1 MGKVRRSGR
10 IAKEIRIL
18 LLGMDC
24 NGTVFSEETQTV
36 TLSRHGAGIISKHR
50 LAMDGLLI
58 MRFSGGSTETAIRL
72 VGQLGQ
78 DARGFVYGV
87 AFVDEEEDFWEL
99 KFPPPPVWNVNV
111 HGPMQ
116 CGSCKNCEIVDQ
128 SEVEA
133 DVYALSESILRYCIY
148 CGMPTVWKRAPEGAV
163 ISKLAPAPELVAAKS
178 APSNAT
184 AAVSDAAHSSAWR
197 TEVQTGI
204 QLSPESKSAAHGPR
218 HRLPGAEMLSSEE
231 LPVPAL
237 PPTASAVV
245 AKAAN
250 RRKDV
255 RTRVNLSAC
264 VRFEQDEEIVECA
277 NLSKRGFAF
286 RSRKQYPVGGE
297 ILAAVPFYPGTPPS
311 FVTGSIRHVTALPNH
326 NFHYGVMYLKLSRAA
341 RIAHEGYEIE
351 HDPGDF

>member
-18 LLGMDC
+18 LLGMDV

-36 TLSRHGAGIISKHR
+36 TLSRHGAGIISKHK
-50 LAMDGLLI
+50 LATDGLLI
-58 MRFSGGSTETAIRL
+58 MRFLGGSTETAIRL

-99 KFPPPPVWNVNV
+99 KFPPPATWGVELD
-111 HGPMQ
+111 GPMQ
-116 CGSCKNCEIVDQ
+116 CESCKQCEIVDQ

-148 CGMPTVWKRAPEGAV
+148 CGTPTLWRRAPDRVVTPPMYAGAEV
-163 ISKLAPAPELVAAKS
+163 VTANSGVAARTLTQSLAGVGTQRGSDPKR
-178 APSNAT
+178 T
-184 AAVSDAAHSSAWR
+184 AQGAR
-197 TEVQTGI
+197 
-204 QLSPESKSAAHGPR
+204 PR
-218 HRLPGAEMLSSEE
+218 LAGAEMLGNEK
-231 LPVPAL
+231 LPAPAL

-250 RRKDV
+250 RRRDV

-264 VRFEQDEEIVECA
+264 VRFEESEEIVECA
-277 NLSKRGFAF
+277 NLSKRGFGF
-286 RSRKQYPVGGE
+286 RSRKQYLVGSE
-297 ILAAVPFYPGTPPS
+297 ILVAVPFYPGTPPT
-311 FVTGSIRHVTALPNH
+311 FVTGSVRHVTALPNH
-326 NFHYGVMYLKLSRAA
+326 NYQYGVMYVSAA
-341 RIAHEGYEIE
+341 TRDV
-351 HDPGDF
+351 HDAERKY

>member
-24 NGTVFSEETQTV
+24 NGAVFSEETQTV
-36 TLSRHGAGIISKHR
+36 TLSRHGAGIISKHK
-50 LAMDGLLI
+50 LALDGLLI

-99 KFPPPPVWNVNV
+99 KFPPPSTWNVDV

-116 CGSCKNCEIVDQ
+116 CDSCKSCEIVDQ

-148 CGMPTVWKRAPEGAV
+148 CGTPTVWRRAPEGTVMTKA
-163 ISKLAPAPELVAAKS
+163 SPAPELVAANS
-178 APSNAT
+178 TPRRT
-184 AAVSDAAHSSAWR
+184 QIPRPAHAE
-197 TEVQTGI
+197 TQ
-204 QLSPESKSAAHGPR
+204 QQPESKRVQRGARPR
-218 HRLPGAEMLSSEE
+218 LAGAELIESEE
-231 LPVPAL
+231 LPAPAL
-237 PPTASAVV
+237 PPAASAVV

-250 RRKDV
+250 RRRDV
-255 RTRVNLSAC
+255 RTRVNFSAC
-264 VRFEQDEEIVECA
+264 VRFEKEEEIVECA
-277 NLSKRGFAF
+277 NLSRRGFGF
-286 RSRKQYPVGGE
+286 RSRKQYPVGVE
-297 ILAAVPFYPGTPPS
+297 IEVAVPFYLGTPPS
-311 FVTGSIRHVTALPNH
+311 FVRGSVRHVTALPNR
-326 NFHYGVMYLKLSRAA
+326 NFHYGVMYVSATGHS
-341 RIAHEGYEIE
+341 AHEGARN
-351 HDPGDF
+351 H